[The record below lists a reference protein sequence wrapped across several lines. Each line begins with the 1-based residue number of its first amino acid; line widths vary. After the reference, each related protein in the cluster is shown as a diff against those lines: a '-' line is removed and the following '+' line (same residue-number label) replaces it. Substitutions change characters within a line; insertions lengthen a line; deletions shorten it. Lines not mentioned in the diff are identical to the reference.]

1 MCVSVMTTNPEEKD
15 GGEGV
20 TPISPSE
27 GATESGA
34 PTSPGAVSLDGKINF
49 VVRSFTNT
57 SSYSVTFGA
66 DGWRCSCPRWKDTE
80 EPCKHVDRV
89 VRKLDPRRPLN
100 RHEDLIGTR
109 RRTYVQDWPA
119 YDASQQAEHTLFD
132 ALLWDLLEQIP
143 ESLRP
148 VGRSGR
154 PTIPLRVQFLV
165 AVKKVHLNK
174 SSRRARGLMQ
184 AQFDGGK
191 GLLGRVPCY
200 AVPSRLLKRPE
211 TAPFLIHLIQLS
223 ALPLAVLEER
233 GTIAI
238 DSSGFCTTCRGAY
251 CTEKHDPGRKHRWVK
266 AHLAI
271 GTRTHAV
278 LAVKITD
285 EHGADC
291 PEFIPLL
298 GDVVRAGFTPDR
310 VVADK
315 AYLSKSNLQAAVD
328 LGIEPYIPFKA
339 NSVGK
344 RRSSAIWRKKY
355 FEFQAKREEFD
366 ERYHDRSNVEATFS
380 AIKRK
385 LGEELYSHR
394 PIARFNELLAKL
406 LAYNVGIV
414 IEQIF
419 ENGIDPGVAG
429 VSLPSKRPP
438 PDPTGEAN

>member
-1 MCVSVMTTNPEEKD
+1 MKSA
-15 GGEGV
+15 
-20 TPISPSE
+20 E
-27 GATESGA
+27 GATESSA
-34 PTSPGAVSLDGKINF
+34 VTSPGAVSLDGKVTF
-49 VVRSFTNT
+49 AVRSFTST

-66 DGWRCSCPRWKDTE
+66 DGWRCDCPRWKDTE
-80 EPCKHVDRV
+80 ELCKHVDLV

-100 RHEDLIGTR
+100 GHEDLIGTR

-143 ESLRP
+143 QTLRP
-148 VGRSGR
+148 VGRMGR

-165 AVKKVHLNK
+165 AIKKVHLNK

-184 AQFDGGK
+184 TQFDGGK
-191 GLLGRVPCY
+191 GILGHVPCY

-211 TAPFLIHLIQLS
+211 TAPLLLHLIQLS
-223 ALPLAVLEER
+223 SLPLRALEEG
-233 GTIAI
+233 GTVAI

-251 CTEKHDPGRKHRWVK
+251 CTEKHEPSRKHRWVK
-266 AHLAI
+266 AHIAI

-278 LAVKITD
+278 LAVKVTD

-298 GDVVRAGFTPDR
+298 GDVVRAGFSPER

-315 AYLSKSNLQAAVD
+315 AYLSKPNLETAIE
-328 LGIEPYIPFKA
+328 LGIEPYIPFKS

-344 RRSSAIWRKKY
+344 RRSSTIWRKKY

-366 ERYHDRSNVEATFS
+366 AKYHARSNVEAAFS

-406 LAYNVGIV
+406 LSYNIGIV
-414 IEQIF
+414 IEQMF

-429 VSLPSKRPP
+429 VALPAKRPP
-438 PDPTGEAN
+438 PNPAAVTVEEAN